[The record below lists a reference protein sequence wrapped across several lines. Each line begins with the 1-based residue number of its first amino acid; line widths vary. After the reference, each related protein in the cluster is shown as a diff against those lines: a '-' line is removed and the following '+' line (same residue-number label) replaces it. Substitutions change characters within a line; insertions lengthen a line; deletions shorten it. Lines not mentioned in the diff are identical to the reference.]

1 MTKFLFRVPDEIP
14 DVTRVSRMVRKRRL
28 IYRMTSFDY
37 QKVFGVTGNVPGMTN
52 GFREFTG
59 GGGATHP
66 GEAHRLWGDTPALS
80 GLVGQPQGGLCAKK
94 KKSKEKK
101 EKREEVGREGDS
113 SHQTKSNS
121 VWGGVLPPLA
131 RPTPWGFLD
140 PKARP
145 PSLPPI
151 YTEVLGLI

>member
-1 MTKFLFRVPDEIP
+1 MLFGVPDEIT
-14 DVTRVSRMVRKRRL
+14 DVTRVSGMVRKRRL

-37 QKVFGVTGNVPGMTN
+37 RKVFGVTGNVPGMTN
-52 GFREFTG
+52 GFREFT
-59 GGGATHP
+59 GGATHP

-80 GLVGQPQGGLCAKK
+80 GLVGQPTSALCAK
-94 KKSKEKK
+94 EKK
-101 EKREEVGREGDS
+101 IKREKKRRRWEGRGTP

-121 VWGGVLPPLA
+121 VWGGAFPPWT
-131 RPTPWGFLD
+131 RPTPLGLLE
-140 PKARP
+140 PQGKV